1 MVRFAASDSFVFD
14 PHFHHLHQH
23 GHLQI
28 MIEALLHAVVLDT
41 GGIFAM
47 LICYQPLQAC
57 LAYDRQSGAEL
68 DLMLIGDCG
77 CADILLYEFKP
88 G

>member
-1 MVRFAASDSFVFD
+1 M
-14 PHFHHLHQH
+14 
-23 GHLQI
+23 
-28 MIEALLHAVVLDT
+28 MIEALLHAVVLAT